1 REANGM
7 PAGRFLLR
15 DVALAPGAE
24 LALPDEIAHQARDVL
39 RLRPG
44 DTVRL
49 LDGAGGEYPATI
61 MEVARRAVVAHVGA
75 REDGPPPL
83 PVRLTLCVG
92 LLKAARYEWALQ
104 KGTELGVA
112 TFQPLLTA
120 RAVAA
125 TEEFGAAKRRR
136 YERIIA
142 EAMEQCGAA
151 WLPDLAA
158 PRTLAEALALAPA
171 DAIRLIPWEE
181 AAAAPIRATL
191 VAEVARR
198 ATPAPAIW
206 LYIGPEGG
214 FTPDEVAAAQA
225 AGALPVTLGPRILR
239 AETAAI
245 VAAALALDALGALD
259 APPHR

>member
-1 REANGM
+1 M

-15 DVALAPGAE
+15 DTALLPGAE

-44 DTVRL
+44 DALRL
-49 LDGAGGEYPATI
+49 LDGAGGEYLATI
-61 MEVARRAVVAHVGA
+61 TEVSRRVVTTRIGE

-83 PVRLTLCVG
+83 PVRLTLCLG
-92 LLKAARYEWALQ
+92 LLKAARFEWALQ

-112 TFQPLLTA
+112 AFQPLLTA

-125 TEEFGAAKRRR
+125 TEEFGAAKRHR

-142 EAMEQCGAA
+142 EALEQCGGA

-158 PRTLAEALALAPA
+158 PRSLAEALTLAPA

-181 AAAAPIRATL
+181 AAAAPLSATL
-191 VAEVARR
+191 AAEAARR
-198 ATPAPAIW
+198 TTPAPTVW
-206 LYIGPEGG
+206 LFIGPEGG
-214 FTPDEVAAAQA
+214 FTPAEVAAAQA
-225 AGALPVTLGPRILR
+225 TGALAVTLGPRILR

-245 VAAALALDALGALD
+245 VAAALALDTLGALA